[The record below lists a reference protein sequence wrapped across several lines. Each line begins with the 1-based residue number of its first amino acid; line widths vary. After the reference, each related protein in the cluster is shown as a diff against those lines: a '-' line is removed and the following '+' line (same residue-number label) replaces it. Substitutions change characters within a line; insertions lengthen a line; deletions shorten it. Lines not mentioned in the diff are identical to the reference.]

1 MPKKIELKKDTSIT
15 LQKKHLFKSNMSTRK
30 LYEGEHKVELQING
44 LIYKEN
50 TFTLRRSEDTL

>member
-1 MPKKIELKKDTSIT
+1 MELKKDTSVT

-44 LIYKEN
+44 MIYKN
-50 TFTLRRSEDTL
+50 DTFTLRRGEDEL